1 MKAAIR
7 KLALPLVF
15 LAIALPAGVGVV
27 MAMGERDDSDDDSAF
42 VPISGRGEAGSQRHA
57 QPRWEQ
63 VGRFAGRGSAER
75 SFAIAPEAIQ
85 WRAEWRC
92 ASGDFRVSAA
102 RTSQDAELLATSTC
116 PDVGVETSTGK
127 GAGTLQVDATGG
139 WRVVVRQ
146 QVDTALDEP
155 RLTGMTESSLLARG
169 RFHRVQKH
177 GEGTVELHRLPSGR
191 LALRFEDFYTAASP
205 GLRVWLSRAPNVKS
219 TLEARQAKY
228 RDAGA
233 IRSTLGSY
241 NQMLPADVDAGDVHS
256 IVIWCPTVLIAFSA
270 APLSNPVSP

>member
-1 MKAAIR
+1 MRAAIA

-15 LAIALPAGVGVV
+15 LAVALPAGVGAV
-27 MAMGERDDSDDDSAF
+27 MMMGDPDDSADDSAF
-42 VPISGRGEAGSQRHA
+42 VPISRAGEARTERHA
-57 QPRWEQ
+57 QPRWERVAQ
-63 VGRFAGRGSAER
+63 FAGQGSAER

-85 WRAEWRC
+85 WRTEWRC
-92 ASGDFRVSAA
+92 TSGDFRMSVGRPSQDPQVLAA
-102 RTSQDAELLATSTC
+102 RSC

-127 GAGTLQVDATGG
+127 GAGKLQVTATGR
-139 WRVVVRQ
+139 WQVTVRQ
-146 QVDTALDEP
+146 QVDTALEEP
-155 RLTGMTESSLLARG
+155 RLAGMTDASMLARG

-191 LALRFEDFYTAASP
+191 LALRFQDFYTAASP

-219 TLEARQAKY
+219 TLDARQAKY
-228 RDAGA
+228 RDAGV

-241 NQMLPADVDAGDVHS
+241 NQMLPADVDADEVRT

-270 APLSNPVSP
+270 APMSTT